1 MGTKRYDSSAYR
13 SARDSTPLAVRHPS
27 LAETLDPIVVY
38 LQREG
43 LVPLKGVRDG
53 AEEVCA

>member
-1 MGTKRYDSSAYR
+1 MGTKRYDSSSYQ

-27 LAETLDPIVVY
+27 LAETLEPIVVY

-43 LVPLKGVRDG
+43 LVPPKDLRAGGTVR
-53 AEEVCA
+53 A